1 MLTMTNSGKRRGFW
15 AAARVW
21 LFAAALSAVTPGI
34 AVAGDNPTPPGAPTA
49 VQPAPEMPAPPAP
62 PTPPAPPAPAAAA
75 APAPASIPPQ
85 PAAVNRPGFLHELGR
100 WWEGSIAYFNTK
112 MKDAGSKFEDFNKTS
127 NEAAKG
133 AAAATQE
140 AMKSAV
146 DASKDAASAIVR
158 LPNTRV
164 VEVRERCGTAP
175 NGAPDCPAAAAS
187 ACRAKGFN
195 SGRPLDVRSSEA
207 CPPAIVLSGRTPV
220 EGECPVETVV
230 LRAVCQ

>member
-1 MLTMTNSGKRRGFW
+1 
-15 AAARVW
+15 
-21 LFAAALSAVTPGI
+21 
-34 AVAGDNPTPPGAPTA
+34 
-49 VQPAPEMPAPPAP
+49 
-62 PTPPAPPAPAAAA
+62 
-75 APAPASIPPQ
+75 
-85 PAAVNRPGFLHELGR
+85 
-100 WWEGSIAYFNTK
+100 
-112 MKDAGSKFEDFNKTS
+112 
-127 NEAAKG
+127 
-133 AAAATQE
+133 
-140 AMKSAV
+140 MKSAV

-164 VEVRERCGTAP
+164 VEVRERCETAP

-207 CPPAIVLSGRTPV
+207 CPPAIVLLGRTPV